1 MIFDGP
7 VLYMKVPFLTESL
20 PDPRPWIKIDLDL
33 AAEQGRTDLAQIS
46 QLGQGDP
53 TQMLELLRGL
63 NSNVR
68 DVGTQ
73 DLHGVK
79 TTHYEMVL
87 DLGRVAKDASSQARS
102 GVESLIA
109 RGSTDK
115 LPADIWIDAQGRMRK
130 MTYDVSFPGTGDP
143 AQDARDA
150 LSVTME
156 LYRFG
161 IAVDVRP
168 PPDDQVVDL
177 LELSSAQQGSS

>member
-1 MIFDGP
+1 
-7 VLYMKVPFLTESL
+7 
-20 PDPRPWIKIDLDL
+20 
-33 AAEQGRTDLAQIS
+33 
-46 QLGQGDP
+46 
-53 TQMLELLRGL
+53 
-63 NSNVR
+63 
-68 DVGTQ
+68 
-73 DLHGVK
+73 
-79 TTHYEMVL
+79 
-87 DLGRVAKDASSQARS
+87 
-102 GVESLIA
+102 
-109 RGSTDK
+109 
-115 LPADIWIDAQGRMRK
+115 